1 MGPSSLKIYMK
12 LNLALCTFIACYT
25 KSMLNRI
32 HRAVMVVPSLPG
44 PIQSGQASFI
54 KELSKNNCV
63 VCDNSITHNIDFP
76 QAQMYKKKNKI
87 IVAAQKASQ

>member
-1 MGPSSLKIYMK
+1 MLHKVHVKSHSKSCDGS
-12 LNLALCTFIACYT
+12 AL
-25 KSMLNRI
+25 S
-32 HRAVMVVPSLPG
+32 G
-44 PIQSGQASFI
+44 PIQYSHASFI

-87 IVAAQKASQ
+87 VVAAQKASQ